1 MEYDAASASID
12 LIGEPLWVRYFKKKN
27 VLSIIRLMDRSK
39 KIKILIS
46 WRNSLFFQSIICVFK
61 VFPKKKLFKR

>member
-27 VLSIIRLMDRSK
+27 VRSIVRLMDRSK
-39 KIKILIS
+39 KKKILIS
-46 WRNSLFFQSIICVFK
+46 
-61 VFPKKKLFKR
+61 